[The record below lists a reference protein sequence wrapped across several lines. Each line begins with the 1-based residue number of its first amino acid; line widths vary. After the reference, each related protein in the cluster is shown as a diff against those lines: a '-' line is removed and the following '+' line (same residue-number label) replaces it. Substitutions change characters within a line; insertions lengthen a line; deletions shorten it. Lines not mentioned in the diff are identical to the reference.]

1 MYGRAGAWCV
11 VDAGQGFMKCLV
23 CDELPGEDRALEESI
38 LTVPVEP
45 DDAGGVRFPAFT
57 DDQQP
62 SEKPGQ
68 VFTLLGSSPLFSE
81 NDPGKTHIR
90 ISLPRG
96 LPRSSGKH

>member
-1 MYGRAGAWCV
+1 
-11 VDAGQGFMKCLV
+11 MKCLV

-68 VFTLLGSSPLFSE
+68 VFTLLGSSPLFSG
-81 NDPGKTHIR
+81 NDPGKTTHQDF
-90 ISLPRG
+90 SPSG
-96 LPRSSGKH
+96 SPRSPEKH